1 MTLNIDPR
9 RCKVE
14 GCRGWA
20 NKTTGYCAGHDP
32 QVQAVASQARK
43 LARRGLKLPPLD
55 SVDAAKLWLRQ
66 VGEALARGQIKVAM
80 AGELR
85 RIAKDYCDVDPA
97 TSLADKLENLEGQ
110 IRDVQQKR
118 GETEPW
124 HG

>member
-32 QVQAVASQARK
+32 QAQAVASQARK

-55 SVDAAKLWLRQ
+55 SPEHAKEWFKIIGAAL
-66 VGEALARGQIKVAM
+66 GEDRLKPGRAS
-80 AGELR
+80 ELR
-85 RIAKDYCDVDPA
+85 RLAVAYLDSDPSSIL
-97 TSLADKLENLEGQ
+97 TDRLEAVEDALQRLSSKEEHWQG
-110 IRDVQQKR
+110 
-118 GETEPW
+118 
-124 HG
+124 